1 MRRTFCCVLVAL
13 ALGAGALVAGAGA
26 APGAS
31 PRTNLATAHV
41 RLKPVVSGLSS
52 PVALAW
58 RGGRPSPMYVA
69 EQGGTVVAVA
79 NGHIVRT
86 VLHLTVSCCGER
98 GLLGIAFSRNGA
110 LLYVD
115 HTDPNGD
122 IRVAE
127 YHMKNNV
134 ADVATRRVIMVIPHH
149 TYPNH
154 NGGDLVIGPDG
165 LLYISVGDGG
175 GGGDPLH
182 NAQNLN
188 APLGK
193 ILRIN
198 PVVNGSA
205 QYKIP
210 NDNPFARQPGRRGEI
225 WMYGLRNPWRFSFDR
240 ATHDIWIGDVGQG
253 AFEEVDYARAGRRGI
268 NWGWNRRE
276 GKHPYNG
283 GTRPPGAHDPIF
295 ERSHAGGDCA
305 IIGGYVYRGSSNVPL
320 VGAYVFGDE
329 CTGVIRAIVQRNGR
343 VQQSTGLHLN
353 VPHLSTFGQGP
364 GGALFPVSLG
374 GTIYRIEGA

>member
-1 MRRTFCCVLVAL
+1 MRRTLVSVLVAL
-13 ALGAGALVAGAGA
+13 AFGVAVLGPNAGAEPAS
-26 APGAS
+26 S
-31 PRTNLATAHV
+31 PRTNISTARV
-41 RLKPVVSGLSS
+41 KLTLVASGLSN

-58 RGGRPSPMYVA
+58 RAGRASPIYVA

-79 NGHIVRT
+79 NGHVVRT
-86 VLHLTVSCCGER
+86 VLHLTVSSGGER
-98 GLLGIAFSRNGA
+98 GLLGLAFSRNGA

-122 IRVAE
+122 IRIAE

-149 TYPNH
+149 TFSNH
-154 NGGDLVIGPDG
+154 NGGDLVMGPEG

-175 GGGDPLH
+175 GGGDTLH
-182 NAQNLN
+182 NGQNLN
-188 APLGK
+188 SPLGK

-198 PVVNGSA
+198 PVRNGSA

-240 ATHDIWIGDVGQG
+240 KTHDIWIGDVGQG
-253 AFEEVDYARAGRRGI
+253 NFEEIDYARAGRRGI
-268 NWGWNRRE
+268 NWGWNLRE

-283 GTRPPGAHDPIF
+283 GARPPGAHDPIF

-305 IIGGYVYRGSSNVPL
+305 IIGGFVYRGSPNVPL

-329 CTGVIRAIVQRNGR
+329 CTGVIRALVQHDGHL
-343 VQQSTGLHLN
+343 QQSAGLHLN
-353 VPHLSTFGQGP
+353 VSQLSTFGQGP
-364 GGALFPVSLG
+364 GGALYPVSLG
-374 GTIYRIEGA
+374 GSIYRIDGR

>member
-1 MRRTFCCVLVAL
+1 MRRFLLTLFVAL
-13 ALGAGALVAGAGA
+13 ALTAPVAGYGAGA
-26 APGAS
+26 APAAA
-31 PRTNLATAHV
+31 PRTNISTARV
-41 RLKPVVSGLSS
+41 KLTRVASGLSS

-58 RGGRPSPMYVA
+58 RGGRPSPIYVA
-69 EQGGTVVAVA
+69 EQDGTVVAVA
-79 NGHIVRT
+79 NGHVVRT

-149 TYPNH
+149 AYPNH

-225 WMYGLRNPWRFSFDR
+225 WMYGLRNPWRFS
-240 ATHDIWIGDVGQG
+240 
-253 AFEEVDYARAGRRGI
+253 
-268 NWGWNRRE
+268 
-276 GKHPYNG
+276 
-283 GTRPPGAHDPIF
+283 
-295 ERSHAGGDCA
+295 
-305 IIGGYVYRGSSNVPL
+305 
-320 VGAYVFGDE
+320 
-329 CTGVIRAIVQRNGR
+329 
-343 VQQSTGLHLN
+343 
-353 VPHLSTFGQGP
+353 
-364 GGALFPVSLG
+364 
-374 GTIYRIEGA
+374 